1 MFSSYDHSR
10 HQQAIAHQTRMQRK
24 VATERL
30 LRRKQATLREAV
42 AGRIRYGGG
51 QNPQGFAPLSAG
63 TLP

>member
-30 LRRKQATLREAV
+30 LRRKQVTLREDVAV
-42 AGRIRYGGG
+42 RTPQGDG
-51 QNPQGFAPLSAG
+51 QSRRGFAPLSAG